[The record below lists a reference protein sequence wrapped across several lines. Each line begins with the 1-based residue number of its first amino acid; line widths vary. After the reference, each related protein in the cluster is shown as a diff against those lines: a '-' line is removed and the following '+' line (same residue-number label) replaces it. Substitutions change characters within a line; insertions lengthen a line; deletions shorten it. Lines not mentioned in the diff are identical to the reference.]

1 MLRASWSTRFI
12 HISLFRNRKVDRYFQ
27 PSIPI
32 ISLWY
37 NTSIDAWI
45 ITSIVNSI
53 EIMLYKTRK
62 YESMKKKKKE
72 RNVAIISPV
81 HLYKTR
87 ISHKRRDGGRTPVR
101 NRRNTRYI
109 YIYIKSPLNPL
120 CFGNTCRKSQPPNAN
135 IILIA
140 IEKYRHYEETLFS
153 FSPSFLPLSLSFNFA
168 AAQQR
173 PRRRD

>member
-1 MLRASWSTRFI
+1 
-12 HISLFRNRKVDRYFQ
+12 
-27 PSIPI
+27 
-32 ISLWY
+32 
-37 NTSIDAWI
+37 
-45 ITSIVNSI
+45 
-53 EIMLYKTRK
+53 MLYKTRK

-109 YIYIKSPLNPL
+109 YIKSPLNPL

-153 FSPSFLPLSLSFNFA
+153 FSPSFLPSSLSFLQLCGRATTTPVVEINSWNRGGGPP
-168 AAQQR
+168 R
-173 PRRRD
+173 PPFEKQPPTKKNHPPPPRDCP

>member
-1 MLRASWSTRFI
+1 
-12 HISLFRNRKVDRYFQ
+12 
-27 PSIPI
+27 
-32 ISLWY
+32 
-37 NTSIDAWI
+37 
-45 ITSIVNSI
+45 
-53 EIMLYKTRK
+53 
-62 YESMKKKKKE
+62 MKKKKKE

-101 NRRNTRYI
+101 NRRNTR

-173 PRRRD
+173 PPSSRLTPGTGEGDRRDHLSKSNPPLKKTTPPRDRPQKSHRNDDSVETKRCE